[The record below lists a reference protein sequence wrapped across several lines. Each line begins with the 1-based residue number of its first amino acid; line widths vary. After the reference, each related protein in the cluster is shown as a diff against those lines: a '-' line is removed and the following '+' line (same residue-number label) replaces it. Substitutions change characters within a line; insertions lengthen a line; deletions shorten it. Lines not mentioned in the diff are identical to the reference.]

1 MRVIIKAEIITVG
14 TEILLGDILNTNC
27 RYLSRELAAMGI
39 EMYYQITVG
48 DNEERLLKTLEESL
62 NRSDIVICTGGLGP
76 TEDDITKEVCAKY
89 FGYELELHKPSLD
102 AMIERF
108 KHMNRV
114 PTKNNEKQAYFPKE
128 AYILKNDNGT
138 APGCIMEKEGKMI
151 VVLPGPPREMES
163 MFENYV
169 KPYLSKL
176 TDDVIESEV
185 LRIIGVGESK
195 VENDIL
201 DIIDS
206 QTNPTIAT
214 YAKGYECTLRITAKA
229 KSVEE
234 AKELIKPMSDEMK
247 RRFGQ
252 SLYATGETSIEEVV
266 SKMLVE
272 NNLKIAVAESCTG
285 GMVSASLINYPGISS
300 VFMEGCV
307 TYSNEAKMKSLGVKK
322 ETLDVYGAV
331 SDKCAKEMASGVAAR
346 YNTNIGIATTGIAG
360 PDGGTDE
367 KPVGLVYFGIYI
379 NGKVISKKYVFNGD
393 RQGVRERATRTI
405 LNDLRLEL
413 LNMEK

>member
-1 MRVIIKAEIITVG
+1 MKAEIITVG

-322 ETLDVYGAV
+322 ETLDIYGAV

>member
-1 MRVIIKAEIITVG
+1 MKAEIITVG

-151 VVLPGPPREMES
+151 VVLPGPPKEMES

-229 KSVEE
+229 KGVEE

-266 SKMLVE
+266 AKMLVE

-346 YNTNIGIATTGIAG
+346 YNTNVGIATTGIAG
-360 PDGGTDE
+360 PGGGTDE

>member
-1 MRVIIKAEIITVG
+1 MKAEIITVG

-102 AMIERF
+102 AMLERF
-108 KHMNRV
+108 KHMNRI

-151 VVLPGPPREMES
+151 VVLPGPPKEMES

-266 SKMLVE
+266 AKMLVE

-331 SDKCAKEMASGVAAR
+331 SDNCAKEMASGVAAR
-346 YNTNIGIATTGIAG
+346 YNTNVGIATTGIAG
-360 PDGGTDE
+360 PGGGTDE

-379 NGKVISKKYVFNGD
+379 NGKVITKKYVFNGD
-393 RQGVRERATRTI
+393 RQGIRERATRTI

>member
-1 MRVIIKAEIITVG
+1 MKAEIITVG

-48 DNEERLLKTLEESL
+48 DNEARLLSTLEESL

-89 FGYELELHKPSLD
+89 FGYDLVLHQPSLD
-102 AMIERF
+102 AMMERL
-108 KHMNRV
+108 KYVNGE
-114 PTKNNEKQAYFPKE
+114 PTKNNMKQAYLPKE
-128 AYILKNDNGT
+128 AYILKNDHGT
-138 APGCIMEKEGKMI
+138 APGCIMEKNGKII
-151 VVLPGPPREMES
+151 VVLPGPPKEMEP
-163 MFENYV
+163 MFENYA

-176 TDDVIESEV
+176 TDEVIESEV
-185 LRIIGVGESK
+185 LRVIGVGESR

-201 DIIDS
+201 DIIDT

-229 KSVEE
+229 KTSEE
-234 AKELIKPMSDEMK
+234 AKALIKPMSDEMK

-266 SKMLVE
+266 AKMLVDK
-272 NNLKIAVAESCTG
+272 NLTIAVAESCTG
-285 GMVSASLINYPGISS
+285 GLVSSELVSYPGISS

-307 TYSNEAKMKSLGVKK
+307 TYSNEAKMKTLGVKQ
-322 ETLDVYGAV
+322 ETLDTYGAV
-331 SDKCAKEMASGVAAR
+331 SSQCAEEMAIGVAKR
-346 YNTNIGIATTGIAG
+346 YNTNIGISTTGIAG

-367 KPVGLVYFGIYI
+367 KPVGLVYFGFYI
-379 NGKVISKKYVFNGD
+379 NGKVISKRCEFNGG
-393 RQGVRERATRTI
+393 RQGIRTRATKFI

-413 LNMEK
+413 LNMDK

>member
-1 MRVIIKAEIITVG
+1 MKAEIITVG

-48 DNEERLLKTLEESL
+48 DNEARLLSTLEESL

-89 FGYELELHKPSLD
+89 FGYDLVLHKPSLD
-102 AMIERF
+102 AMMERF
-108 KHMNRV
+108 KRMNRI

-138 APGCIMEKEGKMI
+138 APGCIMEKNGKMI
-151 VVLPGPPREMES
+151 VVLPGPPREMEP

-169 KPYLSKL
+169 KPYLSKF
-176 TDDVIESEV
+176 TDEVIESEV

-201 DIIDS
+201 DIIDT

-229 KSVEE
+229 KTVEE
-234 AKELIKPMSDEMK
+234 ARALIKPMSDEMK

-266 SKMLVE
+266 AKYLVD
-272 NNLKIAVAESCTG
+272 NDLKIAVAESCTG
-285 GMVSASLINYPGISS
+285 GLVSASLINYPGISS

-307 TYSNEAKMKSLGVKK
+307 TYSNEAKMKSLGVKQ

-331 SDKCAKEMASGVAAR
+331 SSQCAEEMAAGVAKR

-379 NGKVISKKYVFNGD
+379 NGKVISKKYIFNGN
-393 RQGVRERATRTI
+393 RQGIRVRAANTI

-413 LNMEK
+413 LNSEK

>member
-1 MRVIIKAEIITVG
+1 MKAEIITVG

-89 FGYELELHKPSLD
+89 FGYKLELHKPSLD

-114 PTKNNEKQAYFPKE
+114 PTKNYEKQAYFPKE

-151 VVLPGPPREMES
+151 VVLPGPPKEMES

-266 SKMLVE
+266 AKMLVE

-331 SDKCAKEMASGVAAR
+331 SPECAKEMASGVAAR
-346 YNTNIGIATTGIAG
+346 YNTNVGIATTGIAG
-360 PDGGTDE
+360 PGGGTDE

-379 NGKVISKKYVFNGD
+379 NGKVITKKYVFNGD
-393 RQGVRERATRTI
+393 RQGIRERATRTI

>member
-1 MRVIIKAEIITVG
+1 MKAEIITVG

-76 TEDDITKEVCAKY
+76 TEDDMTKEVCAKY

-252 SLYATGETSIEEVV
+252 SLYATGEASIEEVV

-331 SDKCAKEMASGVAAR
+331 SDNCAKEMASGVAAR
-346 YNTNIGIATTGIAG
+346 YNTNVGIATTGIAG

>member
-1 MRVIIKAEIITVG
+1 MKAEIITVG
-14 TEILLGDILNTNC
+14 TEILLVDILNTNC

-89 FGYELELHKPSLD
+89 FGYKLELHKPSLD

-151 VVLPGPPREMES
+151 VVLPGPPKEMES

-266 SKMLVE
+266 AKMLVE

-331 SDKCAKEMASGVAAR
+331 SDNCAKEMASGVAAR
-346 YNTNIGIATTGIAG
+346 YNTNVGIATTGIAG
-360 PDGGTDE
+360 PGGGTDE

-379 NGKVISKKYVFNGD
+379 NGKVITKKYVFNGD

>member
-1 MRVIIKAEIITVG
+1 MKAEIITVG

-266 SKMLVE
+266 AKMLVE

-331 SDKCAKEMASGVAAR
+331 SPECAKEMASGVAAR
-346 YNTNIGIATTGIAG
+346 YNTNVGIATTGIAG
-360 PDGGTDE
+360 PSGGTDE

-379 NGKVISKKYVFNGD
+379 NGKVITKKYVFNGD
-393 RQGVRERATRTI
+393 RQGIRERATRTI

>member
-1 MRVIIKAEIITVG
+1 MKAEIITVG

-151 VVLPGPPREMES
+151 VVLPGPPKEMES

-266 SKMLVE
+266 AKMLVE

-346 YNTNIGIATTGIAG
+346 YNTNVGIATTGIAG
-360 PDGGTDE
+360 PGGGTDE

-379 NGKVISKKYVFNGD
+379 NGKVISNGD
-393 RQGVRERATRTI
+393 RQGIRERATRTI

>member
-1 MRVIIKAEIITVG
+1 MKAEIITVG

-89 FGYELELHKPSLD
+89 FGYELELHKSSLD

-151 VVLPGPPREMES
+151 VVLPGPPKEMES

-266 SKMLVE
+266 AKMLVE

-331 SDKCAKEMASGVAAR
+331 SDNCAKEMASGVAAR
-346 YNTNIGIATTGIAG
+346 YNTNVGIATTGIAG
-360 PDGGTDE
+360 PGGGTDE

-379 NGKVISKKYVFNGD
+379 NGKVITKKYVFNGD
-393 RQGVRERATRTI
+393 RQGIRERATRTI

>member
-1 MRVIIKAEIITVG
+1 MKAEIITVG

-48 DNEERLLKTLEESL
+48 DNEERLLKTLKESL

-89 FGYELELHKPSLD
+89 FGYKLELHKPSLD

-151 VVLPGPPREMES
+151 VVLPGPPKEMES

-413 LNMEK
+413 LNIEK

>member
-1 MRVIIKAEIITVG
+1 MKAEIITVG

-151 VVLPGPPREMES
+151 VVLPGPPKEMES

-266 SKMLVE
+266 AKMLVE

-285 GMVSASLINYPGISS
+285 GMISASLINYPGISS

-346 YNTNIGIATTGIAG
+346 YNTNVGIATTGIAG

-379 NGKVISKKYVFNGD
+379 NGKVISK
-393 RQGVRERATRTI
+393 
-405 LNDLRLEL
+405 
-413 LNMEK
+413 

>member
-1 MRVIIKAEIITVG
+1 MKAEIITVG

-48 DNEERLLKTLEESL
+48 DNEARLLSTLEESL
-62 NRSDIVICTGGLGP
+62 NRSDVVICTGGLGP

-89 FGYELELHKPSLD
+89 FGYDLVLHKPSLD
-102 AMIERF
+102 AMMERF
-108 KHMNRV
+108 KRMNRI

-138 APGCIMEKEGKMI
+138 APGCIMEKNGKMI
-151 VVLPGPPREMES
+151 VVLPGPPREMEP

-169 KPYLSKL
+169 KPYLSKF
-176 TDDVIESEV
+176 TDEVIESEV

-201 DIIDS
+201 DIIDT

-229 KSVEE
+229 KTVEE
-234 AKELIKPMSDEMK
+234 ARALIKPMSDEMK

-266 SKMLVE
+266 AKYLVD
-272 NNLKIAVAESCTG
+272 NDLKIAVAESCTG
-285 GMVSASLINYPGISS
+285 GLVSASLINYPGISS

-307 TYSNEAKMKSLGVKK
+307 TYSNEAKMKSLGVKQ

-331 SDKCAKEMASGVAAR
+331 SSQCAEEMAAGVAKR

-379 NGKVISKKYVFNGD
+379 NGKVISKKYIFNGN
-393 RQGVRERATRTI
+393 RQGIRVRAANTI

-413 LNMEK
+413 LNSEK

>member
-1 MRVIIKAEIITVG
+1 MKAEIITVG

-27 RYLSRELAAMGI
+27 RYVSRELAAMGI

-151 VVLPGPPREMES
+151 VVLPGPPKEMEP

-266 SKMLVE
+266 AKMLVE

-346 YNTNIGIATTGIAG
+346 YNTNVGIAITGIAG
-360 PDGGTDE
+360 PGGGTDE

-379 NGKVISKKYVFNGD
+379 NGKVITKKYVFNGD

>member
-1 MRVIIKAEIITVG
+1 MKAEIIIVG

-48 DNEERLLKTLEESL
+48 DNEERLLKTLKESL

-331 SDKCAKEMASGVAAR
+331 SDKCAKEMACGVAAR

>member
-1 MRVIIKAEIITVG
+1 MKAEIITVG

-76 TEDDITKEVCAKY
+76 TEDDMTKEVCAKY

-151 VVLPGPPREMES
+151 VVLPGPPREMEP

-331 SDKCAKEMASGVAAR
+331 SDNCAKEMASGVAAR
-346 YNTNIGIATTGIAG
+346 YNTNVGIATTGIAG
-360 PDGGTDE
+360 PGGGTDE

>member
-1 MRVIIKAEIITVG
+1 MKAEIITVG

-89 FGYELELHKPSLD
+89 FGYELELHKSSLD

-128 AYILKNDNGT
+128 AYVLKNDNGT

-151 VVLPGPPREMES
+151 VVLPGPPKEMES

-266 SKMLVE
+266 AKMLVE

-346 YNTNIGIATTGIAG
+346 YNTNVGIATTGIAG
-360 PDGGTDE
+360 PGGGTDE

-379 NGKVISKKYVFNGD
+379 NGKVITKKYVFNGD
-393 RQGVRERATRTI
+393 RQGIRERATRTI

>member
-1 MRVIIKAEIITVG
+1 MKAEIITVG

-48 DNEERLLKTLEESL
+48 DNEARLLSTLEESL

-89 FGYELELHKPSLD
+89 FGYDLVLHKPSLD
-102 AMIERF
+102 AMMERF
-108 KHMNRV
+108 KRMNRI

-138 APGCIMEKEGKMI
+138 APGCIMEKNGKMI
-151 VVLPGPPREMES
+151 VVLPGPPREMEP

-169 KPYLSKL
+169 KPYLSKF
-176 TDDVIESEV
+176 TDEVIESEV

-201 DIIDS
+201 DIIDT

-229 KSVEE
+229 KTVEE
-234 AKELIKPMSDEMK
+234 ARALIKPMSDEMK

-266 SKMLVE
+266 AKMLVD
-272 NNLKIAVAESCTG
+272 NDLKIAVAESCTG
-285 GMVSASLINYPGISS
+285 GLVSASLINYPGISS

-307 TYSNEAKMKSLGVKK
+307 TYSNEAKMKSLGVKQ

-331 SDKCAKEMASGVAAR
+331 SSQCAEEMAAGVAKR

-379 NGKVISKKYVFNGD
+379 NGKVISKKYIFNGN
-393 RQGVRERATRTI
+393 RQSIRVRAANTI

-413 LNMEK
+413 LNSEK

>member
-1 MRVIIKAEIITVG
+1 MKAEIITVG

-89 FGYELELHKPSLD
+89 FGYKLELHKPSLD

-151 VVLPGPPREMES
+151 VVLPGPPKEMES

-266 SKMLVE
+266 AKMLVE

-346 YNTNIGIATTGIAG
+346 YNTNVGIATTGIAG
-360 PDGGTDE
+360 PGGGTDE

-379 NGKVISKKYVFNGD
+379 NGKVITKKYVFNGD
-393 RQGVRERATRTI
+393 RQGIRERATRTI

>member
-1 MRVIIKAEIITVG
+1 MKAEIITVG

-48 DNEERLLKTLEESL
+48 DNEERLLKTLKESL

-89 FGYELELHKPSLD
+89 FGYKLELHKPSLD

-138 APGCIMEKEGKMI
+138 APGCIMEKGGKMI
-151 VVLPGPPREMES
+151 VVLPGPPKEMES

-266 SKMLVE
+266 AKMLVE

-331 SDKCAKEMASGVAAR
+331 SDNCAKEMASGVAAR

>member
-1 MRVIIKAEIITVG
+1 MKAEIITVG

-48 DNEERLLKTLEESL
+48 DNEERLLKTLKESL

-360 PDGGTDE
+360 PGGGTDE

>member
-1 MRVIIKAEIITVG
+1 MKAEIITVG

-138 APGCIMEKEGKMI
+138 APGCIMEKEGKRI

-252 SLYATGETSIEEVV
+252 SLYATGEASIEEVV

>member
-1 MRVIIKAEIITVG
+1 MKAEIITVG

-252 SLYATGETSIEEVV
+252 SLYAVGETSIEEVV
-266 SKMLVE
+266 AKMLVE

-346 YNTNIGIATTGIAG
+346 YNTNVGIATTGIAG
-360 PDGGTDE
+360 PGGGTDE

-379 NGKVISKKYVFNGD
+379 NGKVITKKYVFNGD

>member
-1 MRVIIKAEIITVG
+1 MKAEIITVG

-48 DNEERLLKTLEESL
+48 DNEERLLKTLDESL

-151 VVLPGPPREMES
+151 VVLPGPPKEMES

-331 SDKCAKEMASGVAAR
+331 SDNCAKEMASGVAAR
-346 YNTNIGIATTGIAG
+346 YNTNVGIATTGIAG
-360 PDGGTDE
+360 PGGGTDE

-379 NGKVISKKYVFNGD
+379 NGKVITKKYVFNGD
-393 RQGVRERATRTI
+393 RQGIRERATRTI